1 MSYLLY
7 FIYNQIN
14 LIYLLHNINIIYLFI
29 VIFISDVLTSS
40 LCVILQMYTLAIP
53 SDLDAS
59 RTVLLQFSILIST
72 QATLTP
78 S

>member
-1 MSYLLY
+1 
-7 FIYNQIN
+7 
-14 LIYLLHNINIIYLFI
+14 
-29 VIFISDVLTSS
+29 
-40 LCVILQMYTLAIP
+40 MYILAIP